1 MGTAESKG
9 KKDMSLKIKSAE
21 EILQQYF
28 EDDNYVISCG
38 MALSNAAIIRAMEE
52 YAAQFKPTAEANAN
66 TVLGEVRS
74 DEELPRGHLNYQHLS
89 CGSNI
94 CKCGKAMPMYSL
106 CDDECY
112 DCRLKSGNRVYR

>member
-66 TVLGEVRS
+66 TVLDVVAATEDMKCCGNCAHTKECDTQGWQFCADWMSDYFDRS
-74 DEELPRGHLNYQHLS
+74 IRDYKPQQ
-89 CGSNI
+89 
-94 CKCGKAMPMYSL
+94 
-106 CDDECY
+106 
-112 DCRLKSGNRVYR
+112 